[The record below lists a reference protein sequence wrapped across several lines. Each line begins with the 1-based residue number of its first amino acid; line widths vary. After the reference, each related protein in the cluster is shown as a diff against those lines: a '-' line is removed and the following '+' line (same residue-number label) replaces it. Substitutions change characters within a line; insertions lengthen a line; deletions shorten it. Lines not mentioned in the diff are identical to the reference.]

1 MTRRLALAAAVAMLA
16 AACSPVMNK
25 YVRPDYEKAPEQ
37 QVKRLVVVTQ
47 PLPAGDAKLGELWG
61 LITRQWVNQNRDY
74 LVKQQVA
81 LAERPSD
88 TSFKAQCIEGI
99 EGVLWLEPTVQRK
112 GGGVEAEVKARMV
125 RCADG
130 QDEWHAET
138 AGSWGSQD
146 DKYRERAAQYV
157 QQFGPEV
164 EPYVIPSYKL
174 LKATFE
180 TLPHPKLSEADIE
193 EKIELGE

>member
-1 MTRRLALAAAVAMLA
+1 MTRRLALAAAVALL
-16 AACSPVMNK
+16 AACSPVRNK

-37 QVKRLVVVTQ
+37 QVKRLAVVTQ
-47 PLPAGDAKLGELWG
+47 PLPAGDAKLGELWS

-74 LVKQQVA
+74 IVKANVA
-81 LAERPSD
+81 LPERPTD
-88 TSFKAQCIEGI
+88 ASFKAQCTEGI
-99 EGVLWLEPTVQRK
+99 EGVLWLDPTVQRK
-112 GGGVEAEVKARMV
+112 GDGVEAEVKARIV
-125 RCADG
+125 RCSDG
-130 QDEWHAET
+130 QDEWRAET
-138 AGSWGSQD
+138 GGSWKSQD
-146 DKYRERAAQYV
+146 DKFRERAAQYV

-180 TLPHPKLSEADIE
+180 TLPKPKLSEADIE